1 MRAVSEPIP
10 SILVLPAPVG
20 KRCFVRAAMLQ
31 QGGFWKKVGAVF
43 SRNGGLIVDE
53 CSALETSGG
62 RNGPLLVPTEPLPDV
77 AETVRLRPPVP
88 ACNL

>member
-1 MRAVSEPIP
+1 
-10 SILVLPAPVG
+10 
-20 KRCFVRAAMLQ
+20 MLQ
-31 QGGFWKKVGAVF
+31 QGEFWKKVGAVF
-43 SRNGGLIVDE
+43 SRSAGLKVDE
-53 CSALETSGG
+53 RGSDETSGG